1 VGAIVG
7 AILGCLLLLSLGLAA
22 FFIRRR
28 RTQRQLQPFTLGPHT
43 ESAIINDGAD
53 DLGMRARPPVMSERV
68 QPFADRPQTSS
79 MNVSTSRVEATAA
92 PPNPTKPET
101 TEFALANMANEM
113 QLLRNQV
120 SQLALERGP
129 NDLPP
134 QYAPQS

>member
-1 VGAIVG
+1 
-7 AILGCLLLLSLGLAA
+7 
-22 FFIRRR
+22 
-28 RTQRQLQPFTLGPHT
+28 
-43 ESAIINDGAD
+43 
-53 DLGMRARPPVMSERV
+53 
-68 QPFADRPQTSS
+68 
-79 MNVSTSRVEATAA
+79 VEATAA
-92 PPNPTKPET
+92 PPNPTKPEQPRT